1 MALGMSL
8 EQLITIYRLQFP
20 VLHQNEED
28 TWYDARGR
36 IIFTPNKGL
45 FGVGIDRKEW
55 ENIRKTNKMIH
66 EKIIIDNAISDE
78 EEKRKIEYVG
88 PYTRCSREN
97 DYRAIW
103 GYFEKRFT
111 E

>member
-1 MALGMSL
+1 
-8 EQLITIYRLQFP
+8 
-20 VLHQNEED
+20 
-28 TWYDARGR
+28 
-36 IIFTPNKGL
+36 
-45 FGVGIDRKEW
+45 
-55 ENIRKTNKMIH
+55 MIH